1 MPRHDI
7 SALVAEAADDV
18 PERQALVESGGRSL
32 TWAGLEDEVARIATG
47 LGAHGIRAG
56 QRVMIAVGNRIEFVT
71 TYLGVLRAQVV
82 AVPVN
87 PRSTPGELA
96 RMVADSGSRMVVADE
111 TALAAVRAA
120 LAELDGDVAR
130 PVVVATGTSPGEREL
145 ALDDLRADV
154 VRPVPP
160 LPDPEK
166 LAALLYTSGTSGR
179 PRAAMLSHRA
189 LLANIEQVAAVEPPM
204 MHGDDVVLGVLP
216 LFHVYGLNAVLGGVL
231 RHRARLLLVE
241 RFEPQAVL
249 DLIDDEACS
258 VVPIAPPAFAHWLP
272 DEHLRE
278 RLGPVRLVLSGSA
291 PLEGAVVEEFTS
303 ITGIPVH
310 QGYGLTEASPVVT
323 STLCSREPRAG
334 SVGAALPGIE
344 LRLVDET
351 WGQVEGEDPGEIQVR
366 GDNLFSGYWPD
377 GSDGP
382 DDEGWYGTGDV
393 GFLDASGDLFLVDRV
408 KELVIV
414 SGFNVYPTEVEEVL
428 REVDGVVDAAVIGVP
443 DEVTGEAVV
452 AYVVASADASAP
464 ADLEE
469 AVACTRR
476 GPAGAL
482 QAALPHRGRRDPAPH
497 RDRQGAEGPVA
508 RPRAPSG
515 PGTPRMKPERAAD
528 HALHP
533 PGLPPVRR
541 RPRGR
546 RARLR
551 RPGGV
556 LRGGRHHH
564 RRRPGG
570 PLRRGRPGDLRR
582 RQAARLLARRR
593 EPAARRPGLSRR
605 PASARGPGRRSA
617 HEALDDR

>member
-1 MPRHDI
+1 MPRNDI
-7 SALVAEAADDV
+7 SAFVAEAAADV

-32 TWAGLEDEVARIATG
+32 TWAALEDEVARIATG
-47 LGAHGIRAG
+47 LGAHGVRAG

-87 PRSTPGELA
+87 PRSAPGEVA
-96 RMVADSGSRMVVADE
+96 RMVADSGTRLVVVDE
-111 TALAAVRAA
+111 TALDVVRAG
-120 LAELDGDVAR
+120 LAELPALGDVVA
-130 PVVVATGTSPGEREL
+130 PTVVVTGAEPGPGELSL
-145 ALDDLRADV
+145 AELRADV

-166 LAALLYTSGTSGR
+166 LAALLYTSGTSGT

-241 RFEPQAVL
+241 RFDPQAVL

-258 VVPIAPPAFAHWLP
+258 VVPVAPSAFAQWLP

-291 PLEGAVVEEFTS
+291 PLEPAVVEEFTA
-303 ITGIPVH
+303 ITGIAVH
-310 QGYGLTEASPVVT
+310 QGYGLTEAAPVVT
-323 STLCSREPRAG
+323 STLCSADPQPG

-351 WGQVEGEDPGEIQVR
+351 YGQVEGEDPGQIQVR

-382 DDEGWYGTGDV
+382 DAEGWYATGDV

-414 SGFNVYPTEVEEVL
+414 SGFNVYPTEVEDVV
-428 REVDGVVDAAVIGVP
+428 REVEGVTDAAVIGVP
-443 DEVTGEAVV
+443 DEETGEAVV
-452 AYVVASADASAP
+452 AYVVAADAE
-464 ADLEE
+464 ADADALADAVRAHCAERLARFKQPSRLEVVDE
-469 AVACTRR
+469 LPLTVTGKVQKGLLR
-476 GPAGAL
+476 GI
-482 QAALPHRGRRDPAPH
+482 
-497 RDRQGAEGPVA
+497 E
-508 RPRAPSG
+508 
-515 PGTPRMKPERAAD
+515 
-528 HALHP
+528 
-533 PGLPPVRR
+533 RR
-541 RPRGR
+541 RTKG
-546 RARLR
+546 
-551 RPGGV
+551 
-556 LRGGRHHH
+556 
-564 RRRPGG
+564 
-570 PLRRGRPGDLRR
+570 
-582 RQAARLLARRR
+582 LLQ
-593 EPAARRPGLSRR
+593 
-605 PASARGPGRRSA
+605 
-617 HEALDDR
+617 